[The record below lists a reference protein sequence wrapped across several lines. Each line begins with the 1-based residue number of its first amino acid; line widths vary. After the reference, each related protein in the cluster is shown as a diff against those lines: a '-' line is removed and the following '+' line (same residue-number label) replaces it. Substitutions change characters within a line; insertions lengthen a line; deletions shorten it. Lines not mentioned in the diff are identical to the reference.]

1 VLERVDKEI
10 LQPTVDGMRS
20 EGFEFK
26 GVLFTGLM
34 MTKNG
39 PKVLEYNVRFGDPET
54 QSLLA
59 LMEGDL
65 AEVMAAC
72 AEGRL
77 KDVDVKVSS
86 RSAATVVVAAGGY
99 PGSYAKGT
107 VMKLDDVPEGESC
120 AAIDDRR
127 SFILMGVQMS
137 FSSMLELPSQTI
149 RSRPPAV
156 VLSLRRLPRLHWR
169 KLLRRHTRA

>member
-1 VLERVDKEI
+1 
-10 LQPTVDGMRS
+10 
-20 EGFEFK
+20 
-26 GVLFTGLM
+26 M

-65 AEVMAAC
+65 AKVMAAC
-72 AEGRL
+72 ADGRL

-86 RSAATVVVAAGGY
+86 KSAATVVVAAGGY

-107 VMKLDDVPEGESC
+107 VMKLDTVPEGWFALVSH
-120 AAIDDRR
+120 DR
-127 SFILMGVQMS
+127 VD
-137 FSSMLELPSQTI
+137 
-149 RSRPPAV
+149 
-156 VLSLRRLPRLHWR
+156 
-169 KLLRRHTRA
+169 K